1 LLWLAGGGGHRVD
14 SGAVLDLAVTGST
27 SLADEITPWLNYGV
41 LGLLVLAIFFGW
53 VWPRPSVER
62 VVDEKEASIVRL
74 LAERDRLIVEKQRA
88 EEQRD
93 AAIAIAQ
100 DKIVPL
106 LTTFVSSTSTLIP
119 LLQEIVREG
128 GGDEHRRR

>member
-1 LLWLAGGGGHRVD
+1 MWSAAWAGLTAAANDQGL
-14 SGAVLDLAVTGST
+14 SA
-27 SLADEITPWLNYGV
+27 EITPYLNYGV

-53 VWPRPSVER
+53 VWPRPSVDR
-62 VVDEKEASIVRL
+62 VVAEKDASIQRL
-74 LAERDRLIVEKQRA
+74 TAERDRLIEERKRA

-93 AAIAIAQ
+93 AALAIAQ

-106 LTTFVSSTSTLIP
+106 LTSFVSTSGTLIP

-128 GGDEHRRR
+128 ADDRPRRR

>member
-1 LLWLAGGGGHRVD
+1 MPQEVA
-14 SGAVLDLAVTGST
+14 
-27 SLADEITPWLNYGV
+27 PYLNYGV

-53 VWPRPSVER
+53 VWARPSVEK
-62 VVDEKEASIVRL
+62 VLAEKDASIDRL
-74 LAERDRLIVEKQRA
+74 VAERDRLLTEKGRA

-100 DKIVPL
+100 DRIVPL
-106 LTTFVSSTSTLIP
+106 LTTFVSTTQTLIP

-128 GGDEHRRR
+128 GDEHRRRPDRER

>member
-1 LLWLAGGGGHRVD
+1 MIA
-14 SGAVLDLAVTGST
+14 AADLGQ
-27 SLADEITPWLNYGV
+27 EIAPFLNYGV
-41 LGLLVLAIFFGW
+41 LGVLVLAIFFGW

-62 VVDEKEASIVRL
+62 LI
-74 LAERDRLIVEKQRA
+74 AERDRLILEKEKA

-100 DKIVPL
+100 EKIVPL
-106 LTTFVSSTSTLIP
+106 LTTFVSTTQTLIP

-128 GGDEHRRR
+128 GDERRR

>member
-1 LLWLAGGGGHRVD
+1 MVWSAAWAGISAAAGDQGV
-14 SGAVLDLAVTGST
+14 AAEL
-27 SLADEITPWLNYGV
+27 TPFLNLGV
-41 LGLLVLAIFFGW
+41 LGLLTVAIFMGW
-53 VWPRPSVER
+53 VWARPAVEK
-62 VVDEKEASIVRL
+62 VVAEKDASIGRL
-74 LAERDRLIVEKQRA
+74 EAERDRLIAEKAKA

-106 LTTFVSSTSTLIP
+106 AATLVSTNSMLVP

-128 GGDEHRRR
+128 GDDRPRRR

>member
-1 LLWLAGGGGHRVD
+1 MVWTAAWTALSAAANDPGLSA
-14 SGAVLDLAVTGST
+14 
-27 SLADEITPWLNYGV
+27 EITPYLNYGV
-41 LGLLVLAIFFGW
+41 LGAVFVAILFGW
-53 VWPRPSVER
+53 IWAKPA
-62 VVDEKEASIVRL
+62 VDRL
-74 LAERDRLIVEKQRA
+74 REERDRLIAEKTKA

-106 LTTFVSSTSTLIP
+106 LTSFVSTSQTLIP

-128 GGDEHRRR
+128 DHDRPRRR